1 MDERRFWKAFY
12 GSVGSAIPFRA
23 KLCAIPNTF
32 DAHNRTTSLG
42 DAEHCGPGKYAISA
56 KLGDGTVTQLTDTF
70 FGPIDRESFAI
81 FTISPEPH
89 FG

>member
-42 DAEHCGPGKYAISA
+42 DAEHCGPGM
-56 KLGDGTVTQLTDTF
+56 QL
-70 FGPIDRESFAI
+70 ALN
-81 FTISPEPH
+81 
-89 FG
+89 